1 MKLSGISFRK
11 CRGGIEAAREAP
23 VRPEALPCPLCR
35 LVFGGPPIC
44 SADRAPRRFFAAFAV
59 FGKLHISCA
68 GLCAFAPGKVRFLT
82 SCLGSAENR
91 SEARARSR
99 QAAGFLGENLRFS
112 RSPARQV
119 LLLRNGRF
127 ARRAADGKKV
137 RLFFAAVFG
146 RRRACPLSTGRC
158 GKSWKNKEISRSDD
172 QAMEGSRCRNGLW
185 RSWSSTGISAFF

>member
-1 MKLSGISFRK
+1 VVGHFLEEVRWQERSGKGSYGRNSGFTVSALTHRF
-11 CRGGIEAAREAP
+11 CGTADLLRG
-23 VRPEALPCPLCR
+23 PCATPLFC
-35 LVFGGPPIC
+35 
-44 SADRAPRRFFAAFAV
+44 
-59 FGKLHISCA
+59 
-68 GLCAFAPGKVRFLT
+68 GLCGLREVTYFVCGFVRFRSGKSAFFDVVLGIGRKSVGG
-82 SCLGSAENR
+82 SCPVS
-91 SEARARSR
+91 